1 VIVNA
6 NGYEQAQLPA
16 LLARA
21 DKFNY
26 LQVFVGDQQTT
37 GKAVSD
43 FNKKR
48 GKDKQVQFVDG
59 KASPLLYMGEKEGG
73 DKGCLL

>member
-1 VIVNA
+1 M
-6 NGYEQAQLPA
+6 
-16 LLARA
+16 
-21 DKFNY
+21 
-26 LQVFVGDQQTT
+26 GDQQTT

-59 KASPLLYMGEKEGG
+59 KASPLLYVGEKEG
-73 DKGCLL
+73 CLL